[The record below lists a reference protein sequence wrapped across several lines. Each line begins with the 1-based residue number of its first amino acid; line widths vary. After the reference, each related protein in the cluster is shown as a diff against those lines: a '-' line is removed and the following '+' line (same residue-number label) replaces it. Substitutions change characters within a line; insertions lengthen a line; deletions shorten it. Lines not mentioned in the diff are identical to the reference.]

1 MKQKDLCFSS
11 TIEFLQKNQKKNAP
25 VKFSV
30 DCSKPAVDGI
40 FDTAAFEKFVHDRFK
55 VDGKANNLSGVAI
68 IRNGNTLTITTAPN
82 TMAKRY
88 LKYLTK
94 KYLKKTSVLDY
105 VRVIATSK
113 SAYEIKYRA
122 NNVEEEAEEDEE

>member
-1 MKQKDLCFSS
+1 MLTMCMFL
-11 TIEFLQKNQKKNAP
+11 ELQKSQKKTAP
-25 VKFSV
+25 VKYSV
-30 DCSKPAVDGI
+30 DCSKPATDGI

-55 VDGKANNLSGVAI
+55 VEGKTNNLAGVAI
-68 IRNGNTLTITTAPN
+68 VRSANVLTITCAPN

-94 KYLKKTSVLDY
+94 KYLKKTSVLDF

-113 SAYEIKYRA
+113 TGYEIKYRN
-122 NNVEEEAEEDEE
+122 NNVEDDENEEEEE